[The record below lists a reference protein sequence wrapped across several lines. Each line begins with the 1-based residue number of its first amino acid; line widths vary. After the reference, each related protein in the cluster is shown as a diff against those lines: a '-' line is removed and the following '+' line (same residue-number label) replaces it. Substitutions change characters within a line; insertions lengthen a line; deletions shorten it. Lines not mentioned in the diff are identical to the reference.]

1 MVGKM
6 DDSVVIKNENG
17 CANSLQVSVLQDVPE
32 GTFSPGRPFVVKN
45 ITDDAIQAS
54 VRLVNQEN
62 FVTTQIYPGWNPEL
76 LIEIEDVEADT
87 LQYGY

>member
-1 MVGKM
+1 M
-6 DDSVVIKNENG
+6 DEKIILINENG
-17 CANSLQVSVLQDVPE
+17 CPNSLQVSVLQDIPE
-32 GTFSPGRPFVVKN
+32 GDFKPGRAFVVKN
-45 ITDDAIQAS
+45 ITDDAIQAE

-76 LIEIEDVEADT
+76 LAEIKDVEADT

>member
-6 DDSVVIKNENG
+6 GEKTIIINENG
-17 CANSLQVSVLQDVPE
+17 CPNSLQVSVLQDVPE
-32 GTFSPGRPFVVKN
+32 GNFSPGRPVVIKN
-45 ITDDAIQAS
+45 ITDDAIQLS
-54 VRLVNQEN
+54 VRLVNQDN

-76 LIEIEDVEADT
+76 IIEIEDVEADT

>member
-6 DDSVVIKNENG
+6 DEKVAIINENG
-17 CANSLQVSVLQDVPE
+17 VVNSLQVSCLHNIPE
-32 GTFSPGRPFVVKN
+32 GNFNPGRAVVVKN
-45 ITDDAIQAS
+45 ITDDAIECS
-54 VRLVNQEN
+54 IRLVNQED

-76 LIEIEDVEADT
+76 IAEIEDVPADS

>member
-6 DDSVVIKNENG
+6 DEVVIKNENG
-17 CANSLQVSVLQDVPE
+17 VVNSLQVSCLQDIPQ
-32 GTFSPGRPFVVKN
+32 GNFNPGRAVVIKN
-45 ITDDAIQAS
+45 ITDDAIECS

-62 FVTTQIYPGWNPEL
+62 FVVTQIYPGWNPEL
-76 LIEIEDVEADT
+76 IAEIEDVEEGT

>member
-1 MVGKM
+1 MDEKM
-6 DDSVVIKNENG
+6 ILINENG
-17 CANSLQVSVLQDVPE
+17 CANSLQVSVLQDIPA
-32 GTFSPGRPFVVKN
+32 GDFKPGRAFVVKN
-45 ITDDAIQAS
+45 ITDDAIQAE

-76 LIEIEDVEADT
+76 LAEIKDVEADT